1 MPTRL
6 LANYSGRSWAMLTVL
21 DDVYYDAYL
30 QCHSPSGNAT
40 VYVSPDDES
49 LWSMVEAMRAKRDSV
64 PAYALSDALRERS
77 ADIAD
82 TIMADLLAETVPV
95 G

>member
-1 MPTRL
+1 
-6 LANYSGRSWAMLTVL
+6 
-21 DDVYYDAYL
+21 
-30 QCHSPSGNAT
+30 
-40 VYVSPDDES
+40 
-49 LWSMVEAMRAKRDSV
+49 MVEAMRAKRDSV